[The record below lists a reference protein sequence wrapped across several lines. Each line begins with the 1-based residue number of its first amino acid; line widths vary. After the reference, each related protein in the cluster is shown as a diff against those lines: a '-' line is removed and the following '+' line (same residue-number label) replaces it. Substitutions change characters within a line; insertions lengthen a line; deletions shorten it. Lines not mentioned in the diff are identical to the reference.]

1 MRAARRRAGRTQLK
15 ATSGRPDARAAPR
28 SYEDIGEEDD
38 WEAADRDSE
47 PEDGDEAAE
56 GGEPAKK
63 QAKGKDG
70 KVRAPAGD
78 ARCQGRARQ
87 GAQGPPAVRGAHD
100 LGRQRRARCAAGRL
114 FADAR
119 TRVA

>member
-1 MRAARRRAGRTQLK
+1 
-15 ATSGRPDARAAPR
+15 
-28 SYEDIGEEDD
+28 
-38 WEAADRDSE
+38 
-47 PEDGDEAAE
+47 
-56 GGEPAKK
+56 
-63 QAKGKDG
+63 
-70 KVRAPAGD
+70 VRAPAGD